1 MTPVNRTKEIDE
13 TLVKEKEAA
22 FAEYI
27 QRKGLKTTRQRNTII
42 GVFFRLR
49 GHISVEE
56 LLNEVKKVN
65 SRIGY
70 ATVYRTLH
78 LLVES
83 NLVEERRF
91 GDGLA
96 RYEGHSDVEHHD
108 HMICLECG
116 DISEFYNPR
125 LEALQEKLAEQGTP
139 FSDSDLQLAYESL
152 LPSLSTVCTRHILVE
167 TEEQAEAVVD
177 RLDGGEEFADLAA
190 ELSIDAGSGA
200 AGGDIGCISDPS
212 ANLVST
218 YAAAALDAEIG
229 EVTGPVPSEFGYHV
243 LIVDSREAPVFD
255 EIRVDLEASM
265 EGERA
270 ADLFDDWVF
279 EQLGKSDIAVTE
291 RYGTWQTEPT
301 FGVNSPA

>member
-1 MTPVNRTKEIDE
+1 MMPVNRTKDIDE
-13 TLVKEKEAA
+13 TLVKEKEAG
-22 FAEYI
+22 FADFI

-65 SRIGY
+65 PRIGY

-116 DISEFYNPR
+116 EISEFYNPR
-125 LEALQEKLAEQGTP
+125 LEALQEKLAEENNFQIYRHRLELYG
-139 FSDSDLQLAYESL
+139 SCKDKD
-152 LPSLSTVCTRHILVE
+152 VCNRRKNSKA
-167 TEEQAEAVVD
+167 AEA
-177 RLDGGEEFADLAA
+177 R
-190 ELSIDAGSGA
+190 GA
-200 AGGDIGCISDPS
+200 
-212 ANLVST
+212 
-218 YAAAALDAEIG
+218 
-229 EVTGPVPSEFGYHV
+229 
-243 LIVDSREAPVFD
+243 
-255 EIRVDLEASM
+255 
-265 EGERA
+265 
-270 ADLFDDWVF
+270 
-279 EQLGKSDIAVTE
+279 
-291 RYGTWQTEPT
+291 
-301 FGVNSPA
+301 